1 MYISHMYSLYSLYIP
16 FVYDLRPGQGYPT
29 GVMALSLNGLMLH
42 YMLYAMNEIMSYV
55 SFCLRC

>member
-1 MYISHMYSLYSLYIP
+1 MYSLYSLYIS

-29 GVMALSLNGLMLH
+29 GMMALSLNGLMLH
-42 YMLYAMNEIMSYV
+42 YMLYAMNDNMSYV